1 MGCQEESD
9 IKTSSEHQETNPEN
23 ISIQDAFSF
32 ADKKLNVIANSIAK
46 LSSDEYFR
54 DIVYN
59 EVDKQFDG
67 DFDVLIEHLQS
78 YATNGR
84 MLRNL
89 KIPEVDNAI
98 NAFKNING
106 VDYYPQIYIPNFEN
120 LKNNGLLGSKIPY
133 IVINNGDENKEVY
146 LNKIEDGNL
155 IETEFMVDENFV
167 SINEVW
173 VISLNERYFGYENF
187 YTSSSASTMVNSTP
201 TNVIDRILVKCEKER
216 IIDGKS
222 EVNFLAVFSDWQFNN
237 YFHKT
242 YGGGKYQGG
251 QIAHLSDS
259 EISSNFDYII
269 DVNFGIIGDWD
280 IQAPGT
286 SYVDFFIF
294 EYDGWP
300 VGLNTWTFYHGS
312 RGYNL
317 QYRGDPYDMGT
328 IYRYSWPSTVREN
341 GCIY

>member
-1 MGCQEESD
+1 
-9 IKTSSEHQETNPEN
+9 
-23 ISIQDAFSF
+23 
-32 ADKKLNVIANSIAK
+32 
-46 LSSDEYFR
+46 
-54 DIVYN
+54 
-59 EVDKQFDG
+59 
-67 DFDVLIEHLQS
+67 
-78 YATNGR
+78 
-84 MLRNL
+84 
-89 KIPEVDNAI
+89 
-98 NAFKNING
+98 
-106 VDYYPQIYIPNFEN
+106 
-120 LKNNGLLGSKIPY
+120 
-133 IVINNGDENKEVY
+133 
-146 LNKIEDGNL
+146 
-155 IETEFMVDENFV
+155 MVDENFV